1 MSRVARQSNAF
12 GRAVRVIAAL
22 VVLAGSGA
30 VFWTLTRV
38 DLGRHAFLGDRQSL
52 YDDADAIRS
61 GETAQKRARLIGSAF
76 DNAQAFWART
86 FSARADQPYRPAS
99 LVFFSRTKPSPCAG
113 PNGAT
118 GHLYCAAN
126 GEAAFD
132 LVFSEELSRRLLRDA
147 DVAEALLVGYVVAGR
162 VQDQIGRLDAAAR
175 QRRAATGSAARA
187 EIDAAL
193 ARHADCLAGVWAADA
208 AEHLGAASETFYRDT
223 LAAAR
228 RAATALKKSGSAA
241 PETLN
246 LLDAGPLEDRGLA
259 FGRGLSAADPS
270 GCASP

>member
-1 MSRVARQSNAF
+1 MSRVASQSTAF

-22 VVLAGSGA
+22 LVLAGSGA

-61 GETAQKRARLIGSAF
+61 GEAAQKRARLIATAF
-76 DNAQAFWART
+76 DDAQDYWART
-86 FSARADQPYRPAS
+86 FLARADRPYRPAS

-118 GHLYCAAN
+118 GHLYCAAS

-147 DVAEALLVGYVVAGR
+147 DAAEALLVGYVVAGR
-162 VQDQIGRLDAAAR
+162 VQDQVGRLDAAAR
-175 QRRAATGSAARA
+175 QRQDARGSAARA
-187 EIDAAL
+187 DIDAAL

-208 AEHLGAASETFYRDT
+208 AGRLGAPSEVFYRET

-228 RAATALKKSGSAA
+228 RAATALEKSGSAA

-246 LLDAGPLEDRGLA
+246 LLEAGTLEDRARA
-259 FGRGLSAADPS
+259 FGRGLAAADPS
-270 GCASP
+270 GCVGP